1 MNTEQKDKFIS
12 VVFLLIS
19 VSLVIYGIG
28 LAGFENP
35 MTGSSFMKSLLNL
48 SNQYFDFILIG
59 YVFICLQIAGY
70 YELKYQKDYLTMSII
85 SILLTPLSLLFIRPS
100 EPNSK

>member
-12 VVFLLIS
+12 VIFLLIS
-19 VSLVIYGIG
+19 VSLVIYGIR
-28 LAGFENP
+28 LAGFENL
-35 MTGSSFMKSLLNL
+35 MTENSFIKSFLNL

-70 YELKYQKDYLTMSII
+70 YELKYHKDYLTMSII
-85 SILLTPLSLLFIRPS
+85 SILLTPLSLIFIRS
-100 EPNSK
+100 SDSDSK

>member
-19 VSLVIYGIG
+19 VSLIIYGIE

-35 MTGSSFMKSLLNL
+35 LTGSSFMKSLLNL

-70 YELKYQKDYLTMSII
+70 YELKYHKDYLTMSII

-100 EPNSK
+100 ESNSK

>member
-1 MNTEQKDKFIS
+1 MNTEQIDKFIS
-12 VVFLLIS
+12 VSFLLIS

-35 MTGSSFMKSLLNL
+35 LTGSSFLKFLLNL

-59 YVFICLQIAGY
+59 YIFICLQIAGY

-100 EPNSK
+100 EHNSK

>member
-1 MNTEQKDKFIS
+1 MSTEQKDKIIS
-12 VVFLLIS
+12 FVLLLIS
-19 VSLVIYGIG
+19 ISLVIYGIK
-28 LAGFENP
+28 LAGYENP
-35 MTGSSFMKSLLNL
+35 MTGISFMKSLFNL

-70 YELKYQKDYLTMSII
+70 YELKFHKDYLTISIMC
-85 SILLTPLSLLFIRPS
+85 ILLTPLSLLFVRLS

>member
-1 MNTEQKDKFIS
+1 MNIEQKDKFIS
-12 VVFLLIS
+12 FVFLLIS

-35 MTGSSFMKSLLNL
+35 MTGSFFMKSLLNL

-100 EPNSK
+100 ESNSK

>member
-12 VVFLLIS
+12 FVLLLIS

-28 LAGFENP
+28 LVGFENP
-35 MTGSSFMKSLLNL
+35 LTGSSFLKFFLNL

-70 YELKYQKDYLTMSII
+70 YELKYHKDYLTMSII
-85 SILLTPLSLLFIRPS
+85 SIQQTRDHHCQS
-100 EPNSK
+100 

>member
-12 VVFLLIS
+12 VLFLLIS
-19 VSLVIYGIG
+19 VSLIIYGIG

-35 MTGSSFMKSLLNL
+35 LTGSSFLKSLLNL

-59 YVFICLQIAGY
+59 YVFTCLQIAGY
-70 YELKYQKDYLTMSII
+70 YELKYQKDYLSMSII

-100 EPNSK
+100 ESNSK

>member
-35 MTGSSFMKSLLNL
+35 MTGSAFMKSLLNL

>member
-12 VVFLLIS
+12 VLFLLVS

-35 MTGSSFMKSLLNL
+35 LTGSSFLESLLNL

-59 YVFICLQIAGY
+59 YVFICLQISGY
-70 YELKYQKDYLTMSII
+70 YELKYHKDYLTISIMC
-85 SILLTPLSLLFIRPS
+85 ILLTPLSLLFIRS
-100 EPNSK
+100 SDASSK

>member
-12 VVFLLIS
+12 VLFLLIS
-19 VSLVIYGIG
+19 VSLIIYGIG

-35 MTGSSFMKSLLNL
+35 LTGSSFLESLLNL

-59 YVFICLQIAGY
+59 YIFICLQIAGY

-100 EPNSK
+100 EHNSK

>member
-1 MNTEQKDKFIS
+1 MNTEQIDKFIS
-12 VVFLLIS
+12 FVLLLIS

-35 MTGSSFMKSLLNL
+35 LTGGSFLKYFLNL

-70 YELKYQKDYLTMSII
+70 YELKYHKDYLTMSII

-100 EPNSK
+100 ESNSK

>member
-1 MNTEQKDKFIS
+1 MNTEQKDKFIR

-35 MTGSSFMKSLLNL
+35 MTGSSFMKFLLNL

>member
-35 MTGSSFMKSLLNL
+35 LTGSSFLKFLLNL

-59 YVFICLQIAGY
+59 YVFTCLQIAGY
-70 YELKYQKDYLTMSII
+70 YELKYHKDYLTMSII

-100 EPNSK
+100 ESNSK

>member
-12 VVFLLIS
+12 VSFLLIS

-35 MTGSSFMKSLLNL
+35 LTGSSFLKSLLNL

-70 YELKYQKDYLTMSII
+70 YELKYHKDYLSMSII
-85 SILLTPLSLLFIRPS
+85 SILLTPLSLLFIRAS

>member
-12 VVFLLIS
+12 VLFLLIS
-19 VSLVIYGIG
+19 VSLIIYGIG

-35 MTGSSFMKSLLNL
+35 LTGSSFLKSLLNL

-59 YVFICLQIAGY
+59 YVFICLQISN
-70 YELKYQKDYLTMSII
+70 LILFTYL
-85 SILLTPLSLLFIRPS
+85 ILPF
-100 EPNSK
+100 

>member
-12 VVFLLIS
+12 VLFLLIS
-19 VSLVIYGIG
+19 VSLIIYGIG

-35 MTGSSFMKSLLNL
+35 LTGSSFLKSLLNL

-59 YVFICLQIAGY
+59 YVFTCLQIAGY
-70 YELKYQKDYLTMSII
+70 YELKYHKDYLTMSII

-100 EPNSK
+100 ESNSK

>member
-12 VVFLLIS
+12 VLFLLIS

-35 MTGSSFMKSLLNL
+35 LTGSSFLKFLLNL

>member
-12 VVFLLIS
+12 VLFLLIS

-35 MTGSSFMKSLLNL
+35 LTGSSFLKSLLNL

-59 YVFICLQIAGY
+59 YVFTCLQIAGY
-70 YELKYQKDYLTMSII
+70 YELKYHKDYLTMSII

-100 EPNSK
+100 EHNSK

>member
-12 VVFLLIS
+12 VLFLLIS
-19 VSLVIYGIG
+19 VSFIIYGIG

-35 MTGSSFMKSLLNL
+35 LTGSSFLKSLLNL

-59 YVFICLQIAGY
+59 YVFTCLQIAGY
-70 YELKYQKDYLTMSII
+70 YELKYHKDYLTMSII
-85 SILLTPLSLLFIRPS
+85 SILLTPLSLLFIRSS
-100 EPNSK
+100 ESNSK

>member
-12 VVFLLIS
+12 LLFLLIS

-35 MTGSSFMKSLLNL
+35 LTGSSFLKSLLNL

-59 YVFICLQIAGY
+59 YVFTCLQIAGY
-70 YELKYQKDYLTMSII
+70 YELKYHKDYLTMSII

-100 EPNSK
+100 ESNSK

>member
-12 VVFLLIS
+12 VLFLLIS
-19 VSLVIYGIG
+19 VSLIIYGIG

-35 MTGSSFMKSLLNL
+35 LTGSSFLKSLLNL

-59 YVFICLQIAGY
+59 YVFTCLQIAGY
-70 YELKYQKDYLTMSII
+70 YELKYHKDYLTMSII
-85 SILLTPLSLLFIRPS
+85 SILLTPLSLLFIRSS
-100 EPNSK
+100 ESNSK

>member
-12 VVFLLIS
+12 VIFLVIS
-19 VSLVIYGIG
+19 VSLVIYGIR

-35 MTGSSFMKSLLNL
+35 MTGNSFMKFLLNL
-48 SNQYFDFILIG
+48 SNQYFDYILIG
-59 YVFICLQIAGY
+59 YMFICLQISGY
-70 YELKYQKDYLTMSII
+70 YELKYHKDYLTISIMC
-85 SILLTPLSLLFIRPS
+85 ILLTPLSLLFIRSS

>member
-12 VVFLLIS
+12 FVLLLIS
-19 VSLVIYGIG
+19 VSLVIYGLG

-35 MTGSSFMKSLLNL
+35 LTRNSFFKSLLNL

-59 YVFICLQIAGY
+59 YVFICLQISGY
-70 YELKYQKDYLTMSII
+70 YELKYHKDYLTISIMC
-85 SILLTPLSLLFIRPS
+85 ILLTPLSLLFIRSSDPD
-100 EPNSK
+100 SK

>member
-12 VVFLLIS
+12 VLFLLIS

-35 MTGSSFMKSLLNL
+35 LPGSYFLNSPLNL

-70 YELKYQKDYLTMSII
+70 YELKYHKDYLTISIMC
-85 SILLTPLSLLFIRPS
+85 ILLTPLSLLFIRS
-100 EPNSK
+100 SDSSSK

>member
-12 VVFLLIS
+12 VLFLLIS

-35 MTGSSFMKSLLNL
+35 LTGSSFLKFLLNL

-59 YVFICLQIAGY
+59 YIFICLQIAGY

-100 EPNSK
+100 EHNSK

>member
-12 VVFLLIS
+12 FVFLLIS

-35 MTGSSFMKSLLNL
+35 MTGSFFMKSLLNL

-100 EPNSK
+100 ESNSK

>member
-12 VVFLLIS
+12 VLFLLIS

-35 MTGSSFMKSLLNL
+35 LTGSSFLKFLLNL

-59 YVFICLQIAGY
+59 YIFICLQIAGY

-100 EPNSK
+100 ESNSK

>member
-12 VVFLLIS
+12 VSFFLFS

-35 MTGSSFMKSLLNL
+35 LTGSSFLKSLLNL

-59 YVFICLQIAGY
+59 YVFTCLQIAGY
-70 YELKYQKDYLTMSII
+70 YELKYHKDYLTMSII

-100 EPNSK
+100 ESNSK

>member
-12 VVFLLIS
+12 VLFLLIS

-35 MTGSSFMKSLLNL
+35 LTGSSFLKFLLNL

-59 YVFICLQIAGY
+59 YIFICLQIAGY

-100 EPNSK
+100 ESQL

>member
-1 MNTEQKDKFIS
+1 MNIEQKDKFIS
-12 VVFLLIS
+12 FVFLLIS

-70 YELKYQKDYLTMSII
+70 YELKYHKDYLTMSII

-100 EPNSK
+100 ESNSK

>member
-12 VVFLLIS
+12 VLFLLIS
-19 VSLVIYGIG
+19 VSLIIYGIG

-35 MTGSSFMKSLLNL
+35 LTGSSFLKSLLNL

-59 YVFICLQIAGY
+59 YVFTCLQIAGY
-70 YELKYQKDYLTMSII
+70 YELKYNKDYLTMSII

-100 EPNSK
+100 ESNSK

>member
-12 VVFLLIS
+12 VLFLLIS

-35 MTGSSFMKSLLNL
+35 LTGSSFLKSLLNL

-59 YVFICLQIAGY
+59 YVFTCLQIAGY
-70 YELKYQKDYLTMSII
+70 YELKYHKDYLTMSII

-100 EPNSK
+100 ESNSK

>member
-19 VSLVIYGIG
+19 VSLIIYGIG

-35 MTGSSFMKSLLNL
+35 MTGNSFMKSLLNL

-59 YVFICLQIAGY
+59 YVFTCLQIAGY

-100 EPNSK
+100 ESNSK